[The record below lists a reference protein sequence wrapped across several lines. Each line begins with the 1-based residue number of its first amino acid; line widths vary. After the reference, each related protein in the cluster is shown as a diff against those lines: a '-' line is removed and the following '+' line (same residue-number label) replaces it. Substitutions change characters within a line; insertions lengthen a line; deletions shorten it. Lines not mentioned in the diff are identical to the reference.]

1 MKRASATRLL
11 IILLSVACV
20 VAAGYTLATGGTVK
34 DLRETAVVEKKKTM
48 KVEIWSDVMCP
59 FCYIGKR
66 RLEQALA
73 GFEHRSDV
81 KVIWKSFQL
90 NPEMKTEPGKKI
102 EQYLAESKG
111 WTLSYARQMNDYV
124 SGMARDAG
132 LEYHLDQ
139 AVVANTFDAHRL
151 IHLAHSHGLGDAMKE
166 RLLKAYFTEGRN
178 IGDHETLSDLA
189 VEAGIDREEA
199 LLVLRSDRYEDA
211 VEQDIYEAGQVGV
224 RGVPFFVFDDKYTIS
239 GAQAPEV
246 FGQTLRKAWKE
257 HTAESGPATGENAG
271 QKGAA
276 CTPEGACD

>member
-1 MKRASATRLL
+1 MKSLSATRLL
-11 IILLSVACV
+11 IILFSAVCV
-20 VAAGYTLATGGTVK
+20 IIVGHALATGTGAGLRVTTV
-34 DLRETAVVEKKKTM
+34 AEKKKTM

-73 GFEHRSDV
+73 DFEHRDDV
-81 KVIWKSFQL
+81 TIIWKSFQL

-102 EQYLAESKG
+102 EEYLAESKG

-124 SGMARDAG
+124 SGMAREAG
-132 LEYHLDQ
+132 LEYHLNQ

-178 IGDHETLSDLA
+178 IGDHETLVDLA
-189 VEAGIDREEA
+189 DAAGLDREETWQ
-199 LLVLRSDRYEDA
+199 VLRSERYGDA

-224 RGVPFFVFDDKYTIS
+224 RGVPFFVFNDKYAIS
-239 GAQAPEV
+239 GAQAQEV
-246 FGQTLRKAWKE
+246 FLQTLHKAWKE
-257 HTAESGPATGENAG
+257 HVAESGSSADGSTGQG
-271 QKGAA
+271 GAA